1 MVHQPQPIVVIDL
14 FRPMLDALLDLL
26 GELVEREWSTPVSTG
41 GWTVKQLAQHL
52 LGGDVGILSR
62 QRDAY
67 QPGETPIGGWEQ
79 LVALI
84 NTLNASWV
92 AATQRLSPRL
102 LRELLAFTGLQ
113 VCEYFE
119 TLDPAAHGVPVS
131 WAGPEAAPVWLDLAR
146 EYTERWHHQQ
156 QIRDAVGAPALD
168 DPFFL
173 APALSAFVHALPQ
186 TFRAS
191 DAPAGTT
198 IALLIEGPAG
208 GSWCVRRDADDW
220 RLYQGAPHAPDAQ
233 VTLGQDP
240 AWRLFTRV
248 LAPADARA
256 HATLAGDQQ
265 LGLRLLDTIA
275 VIA

>member
-1 MVHQPQPIVVIDL
+1 MTLAEPILVADR
-14 FRPMLDALLDLL
+14 FAPLLDRLL
-26 GELVEREWSTPVSTG
+26 ELLRSLAPEQWQVPTVCPGWSVHD
-41 GWTVKQLAQHL
+41 LALHL
-52 LGGDVGILSR
+52 LGGDIGVLSR
-62 QRDAY
+62 SRDGY
-67 QPGETPIGGWEQ
+67 TPGSANVDDWAS

-84 NTLNASWV
+84 NSMNAAWVGATRRVSPELACDLLRFTGAQV
-92 AATQRLSPRL
+92 AAYY
-102 LRELLAFTGLQ
+102 A
-113 VCEYFE
+113 
-119 TLDPAAHGVPVS
+119 TLDPHALGGPVS
-131 WAGPEAAPVWLDLAR
+131 WASPEPAPIWLDLAR

>member
-1 MVHQPQPIVVIDL
+1 MNLAQPILLADR
-14 FRPMLDALLDLL
+14 FAPLLDRLL
-26 GELVEREWSTPVSTG
+26 ELLRGLSPEQWQAPTVCPGWSVHD
-41 GWTVKQLAQHL
+41 LAVHL
-52 LGGDVGILSR
+52 LGGDIGVLSR
-62 QRDAY
+62 SRDGY
-67 QPGETPIGGWEQ
+67 TPGGAKIDDWDS

-84 NTLNASWV
+84 NGLNAAWVGAARRVSPPLACDLLRFTGAQV
-92 AATQRLSPRL
+92 AAYY
-102 LRELLAFTGLQ
+102 A
-113 VCEYFE
+113 
-119 TLDPAAHGVPVS
+119 TLDPHALGGPVS
-131 WAGPEAAPVWLDLAR
+131 WASPEPAPVWLDLAR

-173 APALSAFVHALPQ
+173 APALAAFVHALPQ

-191 DAPAGTT
+191 GAPAGTA
-198 IALLIEGPAG
+198 IALVIDGPAG

-220 RLYQGAPHAPDAQ
+220 RLYQGAPADPAAL
-233 VTLGQDP
+233 VKLGQEP

-248 LAPADARA
+248 IGPDQARA
-256 HATLAGDQQ
+256 HATIAGDQR

>member
-1 MVHQPQPIVVIDL
+1 MTLAEPILVADR
-14 FRPMLDALLDLL
+14 FAPLLDRLL
-26 GELVEREWSTPVSTG
+26 ELLRGLASEQWQVPTVCPGWSVHD
-41 GWTVKQLAQHL
+41 LALHL
-52 LGGDVGILSR
+52 LGGDIGVLSR
-62 QRDAY
+62 SRDGY
-67 QPGETPIGGWEQ
+67 TPGSANVDDWAS

-84 NTLNASWV
+84 NSMNAAWVGATRRVSPELACDLLRFTGAQV
-92 AATQRLSPRL
+92 AAYY
-102 LRELLAFTGLQ
+102 A
-113 VCEYFE
+113 
-119 TLDPAAHGVPVS
+119 TLDPHALGGPVS
-131 WAGPEAAPVWLDLAR
+131 WASPEPAPIWLDLAR